1 VVVVPHSTRT
11 FVERLEFVTTVG
23 HSDGV
28 GGSVSRERLGFRGAG
43 PTAVITD
50 LGVLEPDPETK
61 ELTLT
66 QVHDGVEV
74 DQVLEA
80 TGWTLR
86 VADTVTTTAPPT
98 TAELEALRELT
109 SR

>member
-1 VVVVPHSTRT
+1 
-11 FVERLEFVTTVG
+11 
-23 HSDGV
+23 
-28 GGSVSRERLGFRGAG
+28 
-43 PTAVITD
+43 
-50 LGVLEPDPETK
+50 
-61 ELTLT
+61 
-66 QVHDGVEV
+66 VHDGVEV

-86 VADTVTTTAPPT
+86 VADTVTTTEPPT